1 MSINWTFF
9 PRNKKAPDK
18 LIETI
23 AVFEKHEKDIDS
35 ANHQYHSDEVLAIL
49 AEDFEA
55 LGYKVEKSKKK
66 EDKIRVP
73 VLFGENGKE
82 EIAFEADA
90 YHPAWEI
97 VMEVE
102 AGRALVNYQFLKDFY
117 ESCMMEGVK
126 YSIIAVRNK
135 YKTSNDYKRICDFIN
150 NMYLSERVSIPL
162 TGILILGY

>member
-9 PRNKKAPDK
+9 PKNKKAPNEI
-18 LIETI
+18 LETI
-23 AVFEKHEKDIDS
+23 SVFEKNKSLIDS
-35 ANHQYHSDEVLAIL
+35 FKFQYHSDEVLAIVTNDL
-49 AEDFEA
+49 ER
-55 LGYKVEKSKKK
+55 LGYQVERSKKK
-66 EDKIRVP
+66 ADKIRVP

-82 EIAFEADA
+82 EIAFETDA
-90 YHPAWEI
+90 YHQEWEI

-117 ESCMMEGVK
+117 ESCMMSGVK

-135 YKTSNDYKRICDFIN
+135 YKNSNDYKRICDFIN

-162 TGILILGY
+162 EGILILGY